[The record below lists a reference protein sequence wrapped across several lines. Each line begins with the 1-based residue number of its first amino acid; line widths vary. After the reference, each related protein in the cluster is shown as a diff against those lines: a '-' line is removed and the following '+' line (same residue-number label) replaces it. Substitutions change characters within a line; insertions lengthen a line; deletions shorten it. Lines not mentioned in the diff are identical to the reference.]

1 MDHEALINKIKS
13 RDIRVGV
20 FGLGYVGLPLTGN
33 LISQGYEVIG
43 CDPDTRKIEAL
54 EAGNSYIEAVSD
66 SIVQSWGS
74 RFLGVADINNFPES
88 DVNFHILISCVPT
101 PLTENRD
108 PDLSYVESSARDIA
122 KAINKND
129 GPALAILES
138 TTYPGTTREIF
149 VPIIEE
155 ITNRKVGEDL
165 FIAYAP
171 EREDPGNHR
180 YSTADIP
187 RVVGADDKTS
197 MALASAFYESLVPSI
212 HLVDDTRVAE
222 ASKILENSYRMI
234 NISFVNSLKEMFDAM
249 GIDIWDAINAAKTK
263 PFGYTPFYPGPGIG
277 GHCIKIDPYYL
288 TWKAK
293 EFGFTDHFLELAADI
308 NEKMPRFIRYKVAQ
322 ALNLFSKP
330 VRGSKILILGAAY
343 KPDIGDLRES
353 AAYPIMSMLEEDG
366 AEMIYHDPHC
376 PYIQLDTGNRY
387 EHSPDALEAQ
397 NLAQTDCILLLTNHT
412 TFDYQHIIDHASLI
426 VDTRNAFSG
435 LTGKAKILKA

>member
-1 MDHEALINKIKS
+1 MDREALIDKIKN
-13 RDIRVGV
+13 RDVRVAV

-43 CDPDTRKIEAL
+43 CDPDNRKMVAL
-54 EAGNSYIEAVSD
+54 ASGKSYIEAVPD
-66 SIVQSWGS
+66 SVVLSWGS
-74 RFLGVADINNFPES
+74 RFTGVEDINDFPETE
-88 DVNFHILISCVPT
+88 DVLHILISCVPT
-101 PLTENRD
+101 PLSEQRD

-122 KAINKND
+122 KAINKNT

-155 ITNRKVGEDL
+155 LTGRKTGETL

-171 EREDPGNHR
+171 EREDPGNQR

-187 RVVGADDKTS
+187 RVVGADDEIS
-197 MALASAFYESLVPSI
+197 RELASTFYESLVPSI
-212 HLVDDTRVAE
+212 HVVDDTRVAE
-222 ASKILENSYRMI
+222 ASKLIENSYRMI

-263 PFGYTPFYPGPGIG
+263 PFGFSPFFPGPGIG

-293 EFGFTDHFLELAADI
+293 EFGFTDHFLELAADV
-308 NEKMPRFIRYKVAQ
+308 NEKMPRFVRFKVAQ
-322 ALNLFSKP
+322 ALNLFSKS
-330 VRGSKILILGAAY
+330 VRGSKVLILGAAY

-353 AAYPIMSMLEEDG
+353 AAYPVMEMLEEDG
-366 AEMIYHDPHC
+366 AELIYHDPFC
-376 PYIQLDTGNRY
+376 ETITLGNGSEY
-387 EHSPDALEAQ
+387 QHVADALETK
-397 NLAQTDCILLLTNHT
+397 NLEQTDCVLLLTDHSCFDYEHIINHT
-412 TFDYQHIIDHASLI
+412 SLV
-426 VDTRNAFSG
+426 VDTRNAFAEFS
-435 LTGKAKILKA
+435 GKAKVIKA